1 MADWLDELET
11 ELNIKKGAPLFHIRI
26 EERHLKEDVLAL
38 LYNLLAYH
46 PGSIP
51 VVVLCG
57 NKKRLCQD
65 IKIKPSTRLMDEVS
79 SLLGRASVAFASL
92 DFEFGKEGNN

>member
-1 MADWLDELET
+1 LADWLDELET

-38 LYNLLAYH
+38 LSNLLAYH

-51 VVVLCG
+51 VVIHCG
-57 NKKRLCQD
+57 NKKKLCPE
-65 IKIKPSTRLMDEVS
+65 IKVKPTTRLFDEVS
-79 SLLGRASVAFASL
+79 SLLGKDSIAFEPL
-92 DFEFGKEGNN
+92 DYEFGKEGNN